1 MKTQLLDLS
10 TGAGRPLGG
19 AMVATTESV
28 VELPPRPF
36 VPATPGRAAT
46 AIAAQRLSEFDL
58 QYDADQ
64 KILWC
69 YFDFTE
75 RPCFSSTVLEEA
87 QRIQRLVRTL
97 GEEAPQEGPI
107 RYLVLGSRAP
117 GAWNL
122 GCDLELFAELTPRDH
137 RTPLARYAPARCE
150 LGHSK
155 A

>member
-1 MKTQLLDLS
+1 MKTQLLALS

-19 AMVATTESV
+19 AMVATTEPV

-69 YFDFTE
+69 YFDFTG

-87 QRIQRLVRTL
+87 QRAQRAAKALDALRFPEHRR
-97 GEEAPQEGPI
+97 GEAGGPGEVEI
-107 RYLVLGSRAP
+107 ATEDFMVCSRS
-117 GAWNL
+117 
-122 GCDLELFAELTPRDH
+122 EIEV
-137 RTPLARYAPARCE
+137 
-150 LGHSK
+150 
-155 A
+155 